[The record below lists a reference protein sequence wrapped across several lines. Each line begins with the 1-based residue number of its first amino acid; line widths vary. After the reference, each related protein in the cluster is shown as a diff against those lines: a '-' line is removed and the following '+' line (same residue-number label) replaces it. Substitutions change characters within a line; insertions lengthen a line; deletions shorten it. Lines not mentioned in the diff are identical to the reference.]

1 MATPALCQSEER
13 GAGANIYPLMATNN
27 TMLAA
32 GDDPERSRDD
42 HNWFTAA
49 PFSPSSSP
57 LMQDEPQLDKC
68 SLYFSTSTKWLK
80 AQKEE
85 LAHMQATQH
94 GNKVVVDNLIQLV
107 VEEVGDQSFEKV
119 VKENIIGI
127 QEDLKSCQ
135 GVVQQAEED
144 LQQQLE
150 GDVSGAPTAV
160 QK

>member
-1 MATPALCQSEER
+1 MATPALCQSEDW
-13 GAGANIYPLMATNN
+13 GAGVNIYPLMATND
-27 TMLAA
+27 TMLAV
-32 GDDPERSRDD
+32 GDDPERIRDD

-68 SLYFSTSTKWLK
+68 SLYFSTSTRWLK

-85 LAHMQATQH
+85 LAYLQATQH
-94 GNKVVVDNLIQLV
+94 GNKAVVDNLVQLV
-107 VEEVGDQSFEKV
+107 AEEVGDQSYEEV
-119 VKENIIGI
+119 IKENIIGI
-127 QEDLKSCQ
+127 QEDQKSCH

-144 LQQQLE
+144 LQKQLE
-150 GDVSGAPTAV
+150 GDVSGVPTGV